1 MYIQDL
7 SLSTLV
13 LAEPGSSYQSKTN
26 LYPWIEVLVD
36 LSKLLTFKT
45 NKIQEEN
52 VAIDETV
59 EETLEKNL
67 LNDVIPE
74 QELSVDELSN
84 KDLLIYKIPEHL
96 DIKPGDIL
104 TVPIGAQQVGGIA
117 IRLLSQPPANLGL
130 EKIREVQD
138 VVSKEFFSS

>member
-1 MYIQDL
+1 M
-7 SLSTLV
+7 
-13 LAEPGSSYQSKTN
+13 
-26 LYPWIEVLVD
+26 
-36 LSKLLTFKT
+36 SKLLTFKT

-138 VVSKEFFSS
+138 VVSKEFFS